1 MIQAVSV
8 KKTLETFEELDN
20 CPSDYISGDGGKV
33 SWVALEIIVLEL
45 LGKED
50 W

>member
-8 KKTLETFEELDN
+8 KKTLETFVELDN